1 MTRTEADRV
10 EQVLVVPRTALIPDD
25 GWRGVRTDAMDAII
39 ATIAERGKFEP
50 RPAMEI
56 DPTFKQVIPYLVLR
70 DGELWFLMRRT
81 QAGGDARLHDLHS
94 IGIGGHL
101 NPGDRDVL
109 GGLAREWQEEIQAD
123 FEPEYRLV
131 GLLNDDDTDVGR
143 VHLGVVFVADVGGR
157 TVSIRETNK
166 LSGSFVATEDVR
178 RVIDRMET
186 WSQLVFDALVTR
198 GSPGS

>member
-1 MTRTEADRV
+1 MTRATADRV
-10 EQVLVVPRTALIPDD
+10 ERVLVVPRTTVIPDG
-25 GWRGVRTDAMDAII
+25 GWRGVRAEGIDGII
-39 ATIAERGKFEP
+39 ATIAERGTFKA
-50 RPAMEI
+50 RPAMEH

-70 DGELWFLMRRT
+70 DGALWFLMRRT
-81 QAGGDARLHDLHS
+81 QAGGDARLHRLHS

-109 GGLAREWQEEIQAD
+109 GGLAREWQEEIRAD
-123 FEPEYRLV
+123 FQPEYRLV

-157 TVSIRETNK
+157 AVSIRETDK

-186 WSQLVFDALVTR
+186 WSQLVFDALVKSR
-198 GSPGS
+198 SPGH